1 MGDKLKFFCKTVVFL
16 LLLALIL
23 VPVQRVMARKSLSG
37 TWDMTNKVAGF
48 YNEEED
54 QFEVMFFG
62 PSHAYA
68 AFSPLVIWE
77 ETGIKSYVFSTQ
89 QQPLWATYTY
99 VKEALKTQSPALIV
113 LECRMALGDKEYY
126 MEEGDDKAVTYP
138 YMDDLPLSWNKVELA
153 VQSAPE
159 PEERFGLLFNFM
171 MYHSRWKEMHR
182 SDFTFRRSQVRD
194 PYKGFVML
202 APQETPQPRPPI
214 ETVGGTTPLLEKNQ
228 YWLEEIIKL
237 CQEKGIELWL
247 IKTPCNLELEEKP
260 MLNTVKATAERYNVS
275 FHDFNEDY
283 YSMGLTQDM
292 FYDAHHLDALGADR
306 FSRYFAG
313 VLAVAR
319 PNLETDPDDAA
330 WAADLEEY
338 KAALAEFQS

>member
-1 MGDKLKFFCKTVVFL
+1 MKDTQKFFVKTVAFL
-16 LLLALIL
+16 VLLGLIL
-23 VPVQRVMARKSLSG
+23 YPVQKVMARKSLDRP
-37 TWDMTNKVAGF
+37 WDMTNKVGGF
-48 YNEEED
+48 YNEED
-54 QFEVMFFG
+54 RFEVMYFG

-68 AFSPLVIWE
+68 AFSPLAIWE
-77 ETGIKSYVFSTQ
+77 ETGVKSYVLATQ
-89 QQPLWATYTY
+89 QQPMWATYTY
-99 VKEALKTQSPALIV
+99 VKEALKTQSPALV
-113 LECRMALGDKEYY
+113 VVEFRMAFSDQEYFAEKDTIPVSY
-126 MEEGDDKAVTYP
+126 A
-138 YMDDLPLSWNKVELA
+138 YMDDLALSWDKVKLA
-153 VQSAPE
+153 GQSAPDRE
-159 PEERFGLLFNFM
+159 SRFGLLFNFM

-237 CQEKGIELWL
+237 CQEKGVELWL

-260 MLNTVKATAERYNVS
+260 MLNTVKATAERYNVP

-319 PNLETDPDDAA
+319 PNLETDPDNVA

>member
-1 MGDKLKFFCKTVVFL
+1 MKDTQKFFVKTVAFL
-16 LLLALIL
+16 VLLGLIL
-23 VPVQRVMARKSLSG
+23 YPVQKVMARKSLDRP
-37 TWDMTNKVAGF
+37 WDMTNKVGGF
-48 YNEEED
+48 YNEED
-54 QFEVMFFG
+54 RFEVMYFG

-68 AFSPLVIWE
+68 AFSPLAIWE
-77 ETGIKSYVFSTQ
+77 ETGVKSYVLATQ
-89 QQPLWATYTY
+89 QQPMWATYTY
-99 VKEALKTQSPALIV
+99 VKEALKTQSPALV
-113 LECRMALGDKEYY
+113 VVEFRMAFSDQEYFAEKDTIPVSY
-126 MEEGDDKAVTYP
+126 A
-138 YMDDLPLSWNKVELA
+138 YMDDLALSWDKVKLA
-153 VQSAPE
+153 GQSAPDWE
-159 PEERFGLLFNFM
+159 SRFGLLFNFM

-228 YWLEEIIKL
+228 YWLEEIITL
-237 CQEKGIELWL
+237 CQEKGVELWL

-260 MLNTVKATAERYNVS
+260 MLNTVKATAERYNVP

-292 FYDAHHLDALGADR
+292 FSDAHHLDALGADR

-319 PNLETDPDDAA
+319 PNLETDPDNVA

>member
-1 MGDKLKFFCKTVVFL
+1 MKDTQKFFVKTVAFL
-16 LLLALIL
+16 VLLGLIL
-23 VPVQRVMARKSLSG
+23 YPVQKVMARKSLDRP
-37 TWDMTNKVAGF
+37 WDMTNKVGGF
-48 YNEEED
+48 YNEED
-54 QFEVMFFG
+54 RFEVMYFG

-68 AFSPLVIWE
+68 AFSPLAIWE
-77 ETGIKSYVFSTQ
+77 ETGVKSYVLATQ
-89 QQPLWATYTY
+89 QQPMWATYTY
-99 VKEALKTQSPALIV
+99 VKEALKTQSPALV
-113 LECRMALGDKEYY
+113 VVEFRMAFSDQEYFAEKDTIPVSY
-126 MEEGDDKAVTYP
+126 A
-138 YMDDLPLSWNKVELA
+138 YMDDLALSWDKVKLA
-153 VQSAPE
+153 GQSAPDWE
-159 PEERFGLLFNFM
+159 SRFGLLFNFM

-214 ETVGGTTPLLEKNQ
+214 ETVGGTPPLLEKNQ

-237 CQEKGIELWL
+237 CQEKGVELWL

-260 MLNTVKATAERYNVS
+260 MLNTVKATAERYNVP

-319 PNLETDPDDAA
+319 PNLETDPDNVA

>member
-1 MGDKLKFFCKTVVFL
+1 MKDTQKFFVKTVAFL
-16 LLLALIL
+16 VLLGLIL
-23 VPVQRVMARKSLSG
+23 YPVQKVMARKSLDRP
-37 TWDMTNKVAGF
+37 WDMTNKVGGF
-48 YNEEED
+48 YNEED
-54 QFEVMFFG
+54 RFEVMYFG

-68 AFSPLVIWE
+68 AFSPLAIWE
-77 ETGIKSYVFSTQ
+77 ETGVKSYVLATQ
-89 QQPLWATYTY
+89 QQPMWATYTD
-99 VKEALKTQSPALIV
+99 VKEALKTQSPALV
-113 LECRMALGDKEYY
+113 VVEFRMAFSDQEYFAEKDTIPVSY
-126 MEEGDDKAVTYP
+126 A
-138 YMDDLPLSWNKVELA
+138 YMDDLALSWDKVKLA
-153 VQSAPE
+153 GQSAPDWE
-159 PEERFGLLFNFM
+159 SRFGLLFNFM

-237 CQEKGIELWL
+237 CQEKGVELWL

-260 MLNTVKATAERYNVS
+260 MLNTVKATAERYNVP

-313 VLAVAR
+313 DLAVAR
-319 PNLETDPDDAA
+319 PNLETDPDNVA

>member
-1 MGDKLKFFCKTVVFL
+1 MKDTQKFFVKTVAFL
-16 LLLALIL
+16 VLLGLIL
-23 VPVQRVMARKSLSG
+23 YPVQKVMARKSLDRP
-37 TWDMTNKVAGF
+37 WDMTNKVGGF
-48 YNEEED
+48 YNEED
-54 QFEVMFFG
+54 RFEVMYFG

-68 AFSPLVIWE
+68 AFSPLAIWE
-77 ETGIKSYVFSTQ
+77 ETGVKSYVLATQ
-89 QQPLWATYTY
+89 QQPMWATYTY
-99 VKEALKTQSPALIV
+99 VKEALKTQSPALV
-113 LECRMALGDKEYY
+113 VVEFRMAFSDQEYFAEKDTIPVSY
-126 MEEGDDKAVTYP
+126 A
-138 YMDDLPLSWNKVELA
+138 YMDDLALSWDKVKLA
-153 VQSAPE
+153 GQSAPDWE
-159 PEERFGLLFNFM
+159 SRFGLLFNFM

-214 ETVGGTTPLLEKNQ
+214 ATVGGSTPLLEKNQ

-237 CQEKGIELWL
+237 CQEKGVELWL

-260 MLNTVKATAERYNVS
+260 MLNTVKATAERYNVP

-319 PNLETDPDDAA
+319 PNLETDPDNVA